1 MTLGVRNELD
11 RIVEIWNLGKVE
23 LIDQLYAPNYIDRTP
38 QPGFEPTLE
47 GLKKAV
53 TALKAGF
60 PDLRYTLDE
69 SIYSGDKL
77 VHRVTARGTM
87 TGEFN
92 GMPATNKSATW
103 TEIHI
108 GRLVDGRIVEHWGVA
123 DQLSMLVQLGVVP
136 APGRELVAA

>member
-1 MTLGVRNELD
+1 MTLGTRNELD
-11 RIVEIWNLGKVE
+11 RIVEIYNMGKVE
-23 LIDQLYAPNYIDRTP
+23 LIDELFAPDFIERTPWVGYAPTRD
-38 QPGFEPTLE
+38 GF
-47 GLKKAV
+47 KKAV

-69 SIYSGDKL
+69 SIYAGDKL
-77 VHRVTARGTM
+77 VHRLTGSGTM

-92 GMPATNKSATW
+92 GMRPTGKRATW

-108 GRLVDGRIVEHWGVA
+108 GRVVDGRVVEHWGVA
-123 DQLSMLVQLGVVP
+123 DQLSMLVQLGVIP

>member
-1 MTLGVRNELD
+1 MVLGIRNDLD

-23 LIDQLYAPNYIDRTP
+23 LIDQLYAPEYIDRTP
-38 QPGFEPTLE
+38 QAPFAPTLD

-53 TALKAGF
+53 AALKVGF

-69 SIYSGDKL
+69 SIYAGDKL

-87 TGEFN
+87 TGDFN

-108 GRLVDGRIVEHWGVA
+108 GRLVDGRIVEHWGVI